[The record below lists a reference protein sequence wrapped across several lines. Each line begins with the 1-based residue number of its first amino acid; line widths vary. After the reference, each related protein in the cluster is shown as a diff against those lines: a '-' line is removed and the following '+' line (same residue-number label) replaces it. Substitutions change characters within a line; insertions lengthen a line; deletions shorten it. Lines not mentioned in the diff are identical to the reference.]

1 MLEAFD
7 RKLGQVG
14 VALSWVACAIIPCMF
29 TMITIDV
36 LIRTAGVTPPL
47 WTSSVVEYGLLY
59 LAMCSA
65 PWLARERGHVAI
77 EALVSV
83 MSPAVRQPLAKMVY
97 LICGVAAVMFAW
109 FSLELFWE
117 AWVSGEEDVRGVDMP
132 YWLLFIPMPIAFL
145 LLGLEFF
152 MYLIGLRSYYSYD
165 LGEVKDEL

>member
-7 RKLGQVG
+7 RKLEKTE

-65 PWLARERGHVAI
+65 PWLARQRGHVAI

-83 MSPAVRQPLAKMVY
+83 MAPAIRQPLAKVVY
-97 LICGVAAVMFAW
+97 LVCGVASIMFAW

-132 YWLLFIPMPIAFL
+132 YWLLFIPMPISFF

-165 LGEVKDEL
+165 LGQVKDEL

>member
-14 VALSWVACAIIPCMF
+14 VALSWVSCAIIPCMF

-36 LIRTAGVTPPL
+36 LIRMTGVTPPL

-59 LAMCSA
+59 LAMCTA

-83 MSPAVRQPLAKMVY
+83 
-97 LICGVAAVMFAW
+97 
-109 FSLELFWE
+109 
-117 AWVSGEEDVRGVDMP
+117 
-132 YWLLFIPMPIAFL
+132 
-145 LLGLEFF
+145 
-152 MYLIGLRSYYSYD
+152 
-165 LGEVKDEL
+165 